1 MLRLLHHDPAWVAEG
16 RPDQALPMTLPA
28 ALLLVLAAQPGWQS
42 REGLAALFWPDAEPA
57 DALHHLR
64 INLHRSK
71 QLLTGWGQAAALQT
85 ERARLRLDLPTD
97 LDQLRQ
103 AQRAGDAAA
112 LDRLRP
118 TGWLRGWRL
127 PGHEGFGHWCDQQ
140 AEGLQA
146 DWLAASRRC
155 LPGAAGPTTAAAAFT
170 AAASTSTAIAPS
182 AVAPGLALPSA
193 GSIQSVPGAC
203 SPAADELPG
212 RITELQRLRASP
224 SPALLLL
231 GEPGVG
237 KTTLLRQVWP
247 QSPCLQGLE
256 NLQAMPY
263 RPLLDALRAQLPVL
277 ERALRQPAHPL
288 RPYRL
293 DLARALPELAPDEA
307 LPPLDALTA
316 QTRLAEALTR
326 AFEALTPLLL
336 VDDLQWCDAAT
347 VEWLQVLAHSG
358 RLRWRAAARQHEI
371 GPALARALDSLRAAL
386 RLEDLVVP
394 PLDAAGLAAAGRQ
407 RWAAAALDEGQLA
420 RLHALSGGNPFLAG
434 QLVAAGWP
442 TEGTDAATQTLPERV
457 RQVLQHQ
464 LRRLPQAARRLVEAA
479 AIAVQPLPLAALH
492 PAAPA
497 AATEG
502 TAVHELH
509 QAHWASAAEQALQA
523 GLLRRDGQRLAC
535 RHDLIRQAVASG
547 LAGAERAALHRQI
560 GLWLAAQPE
569 ADALTIAEHWQAA
582 DEPQTALAW
591 RHRGAEQLKGR
602 GRFDEAR
609 ALWQQV
615 ADDSVDAAQSVR
627 ARLELA
633 ALDLFDDLPRGHR
646 ALQALLAQL
655 PAVADAAQ
663 RQQIEGRVRSALVD
677 NRVYAGDLDGAR
689 THAHELRGLL
699 PALPVRER
707 VDALEVLIELAMR
720 EPDIPGAWAMLARL
734 REDAPQ
740 RPSLLS
746 WEGQIHWFGGQAQAA
761 HDALARLLARH
772 PEYCRGLTIENDLAV
787 MLLALGRLDEAEAM
801 ARRSLDSWRGVP
813 HTEALSLLVLGGIL
827 TSAGR
832 HAPAC
837 QALQQALALAR
848 AQGSAAFEA
857 EAHVR
862 LARSLLR
869 QGDGPAAAAAL
880 DAAAPLV
887 ARSPEPLR
895 VSQLV
900 LQRVLLAAAGGP
912 ALTVDEQ
919 ALLDSAA
926 ARSSH
931 PLVQTRVCRVQAEI
945 ALMAGDAAAASAA
958 AQRQAAL
965 ASEAGLPEPLVEA
978 WLLQLRAV
986 ALSGQ
991 RPADAPLAR
1000 QAEDLARAHGLADLA
1015 ADAAAWRT

>member
-71 QLLTGWGQAAALQT
+71 QLLATWGQAAALQT
-85 ERARLRLDLPTD
+85 ERSRLRLDLPTD

-103 AQRAGDAAA
+103 AQRAGDAEA

-140 AEGLQA
+140 ADALQA

-155 LPGAAGPTTAAAAFT
+155 LPGAATAGRATAPAAVEPTLAP
-170 AAASTSTAIAPS
+170 PS
-182 AVAPGLALPSA
+182 AAGTRCADGAGGA
-193 GSIQSVPGAC
+193 GSPVP
-203 SPAADELPG
+203 DELPG
-212 RITELQRLRASP
+212 RGAELQRLRASP

-316 QTRLAEALTR
+316 QTRLAEALIR

-347 VEWLQVLAHSG
+347 VEWLQMLAHSG
-358 RLRWRAAARQHEI
+358 RLRWRAAARRHEI
-371 GPALARALDSLRAAL
+371 GPSLARALDSLRAAQ
-386 RLEDLVVP
+386 RLEDLAVT
-394 PLDAAGLAAAGRQ
+394 PLDGTGLAAACRQ
-407 RWAAAALDEGQLA
+407 RWAAAAALNEAQLT
-420 RLHALSGGNPFLAG
+420 RLHMLSGGNPFLAS

-442 TEGTDAATQTLPERV
+442 TEGTDAQTQTLPERV
-457 RQVLQHQ
+457 RLVLQHQ

-479 AIAVQPLPLAALH
+479 AMAVQPLPLAALH

-497 AATEG
+497 AALEG
-502 TAVHELH
+502 TAVLQLH

-523 GLLRRDGQRLAC
+523 GLLRRDGLRLAC
-535 RHDLIRQAVASG
+535 RHDLIRQAVAAG
-547 LAGAERAALHRQI
+547 LPGPERAALHRQTA
-560 GLWLAAQPE
+560 LWLAGQPE
-569 ADALTIAEHWQAA
+569 SDALTIAEHWQAA

-591 RHRGAEQLKGR
+591 RHRGAEQLKAR

-615 ADDSVDAAQSVR
+615 ADESVDAAQSVR

-720 EPDIPGAWAMLARL
+720 EPDIPGAWALLARL

-761 HDALARLLARH
+761 HDALALLLARH

-869 QGDGPAAAAAL
+869 QGQGQAAAAAL

-895 VSQLV
+895 VSQLL
-900 LQRVLLAAAGGP
+900 LQRVLLAATGGP
-912 ALTVDEQ
+912 ALTADEQ
-919 ALLDSAA
+919 SMLERAA

-931 PLVQTRVCRVQAEI
+931 PLVQTRVCRVQAEL
-945 ALMAGDAAAASAA
+945 ALMGDDAPAAMAA

-965 ASEAGLPEPLVEA
+965 ATDAGLPEPLVEA
-978 WLLQLRAV
+978 WLLQLRAA
-986 ALSGQ
+986 ALLGQ
-991 RPADAPLAR
+991 APTGGALAR

-1015 ADAAAWRT
+1015 ADAAAWRA